1 MTTAVVQ
8 RIRGA
13 LAALALLAFV
23 AGIPCGFLALGAD
36 PARLVPD
43 RWPDPV
49 PISQWPERIWSMLR
63 WAWLTGDLVHW
74 LFVAAA
80 WAGWLLLTLSVVVEV
95 IRQTGQGI
103 RTARGMLNRV
113 PRGQWIAGLVAAVLM
128 AASAGT
134 ATASGL
140 PATPASATAPPW
152 PGIQPGTATRQPAT
166 PAADARTLDTA
177 IVASDRP
184 HHANTVPYT
193 VVHGDTLWGLAGRH
207 LGNGTRY
214 HQIVRLN
221 PALLKD
227 PGELE
232 PGWILLLPGDAV
244 GLPLPVDAE
253 ATGRTVNVATGD
265 TLSDIAERELGD
277 PDAWHTLF
285 DLNAGRVQPDGR
297 VLRHPDQLL
306 PGWQLYLPA
315 ASTRPSEP
323 AQRPAPV
330 PPSAAPPQAATSP
343 PSASSSAVPTPRAAP
358 DHDTQPGTDPVS
370 LPEGGLVGLGLALSV
385 TVLLFLARRR
395 RRARRI
401 PTGDLTPPNADGTE
415 PPQPGPAVGTLATAV
430 LTRHTASEDDEAGH
444 VGADTAGRGKPIDV
458 VVAEHR
464 RTWPPPAPVLTAYTG
479 TTTQT
484 TDLAASGGLALAGPG
499 AASAARAVLA
509 AVLAVDTRYPAQ
521 ALLAD
526 PSTAEL
532 IAGRPGKTPLHE
544 APGIQIGTDE
554 TTALAQLHTEL
565 ARRARLRDEDQL
577 DADLQ
582 SGTVPRD
589 RGPSPAEVT
598 DPVPL
603 LLVLVRP
610 SPQHWREW
618 ATVLAQGI
626 GVGIHILFLGDK
638 RLHDVGGF
646 RGLSVETDG
655 TVEAVF
661 GDSGVEAGARAEI
674 LNPAEADEVWHL
686 LAAARAPAPRRAPD
700 TETTDHTDSDN
711 RDEPAGHATRAHASR
726 DDQRPASTRESVALV
741 RLLGG
746 VRVEAGGNH
755 VRGLRSRA
763 REVLAYLAAH
773 QHGTTADTLRE
784 AIQPDQPAA
793 RLHEAVSFARSALR
807 TATGRDDEQ
816 FVLAESG
823 RYRLDPASVTADVW
837 DLDDALTRART
848 VGDPAT
854 RLASL
859 RHLAKLCRAGAPLDG
874 VSYSWAETVAEH
886 WRSHVIDAL
895 VALADDVRDHN
906 PDEALDAL
914 AIAITW
920 DPYIEAL
927 YRRTMKLQRDLGRYP
942 AAHSTYQRLC
952 TNLRDIDLEPAPGT
966 AALLNESPLPI

>member
-1 MTTAVVQ
+1 MTTAPAQ

-23 AGIPCGFLALGAD
+23 AGTPCGLLALGAD
-36 PARLVPD
+36 PARLIPD

-49 PISQWPERIWSMLR
+49 PISQWPERIWSTLR

-74 LFVAAA
+74 LIVAVA

-95 IRQTGQGI
+95 IRQTGHGI
-103 RTARGMLNRV
+103 RTARGLLNRA
-113 PRGQWIAGLVAAVLM
+113 PRGQWIAGLVAAALM

-140 PATPASATAPPW
+140 PATPAAATAPPW
-152 PGIQPGTATRQPAT
+152 PATRQPAT
-166 PAADARTLDTA
+166 PASDTHTLDA
-177 IVASDRP
+177 PAVASDRP
-184 HHANTVPYT
+184 HHANAVPYT
-193 VVHGDTLWGLAGRH
+193 VVHGDTLWDLAQRH
-207 LGNGTRY
+207 LGKGTRY
-214 HQIVRLN
+214 HEIMRLN
-221 PALLKD
+221 PALLKAPD
-227 PGELE
+227 ELE
-232 PGWILLLPGDAV
+232 PGWTLLLPGDAKGV
-244 GLPLPVDAE
+244 SRPADTE
-253 ATGRTVNVATGD
+253 ATSRTVNVAAGD
-265 TLSDIAERELGD
+265 TLSGIAERELGN

-306 PGWQLYLPA
+306 PGWQLHLPA
-315 ASTRPSEP
+315 TPAPP
-323 AQRPAPV
+323 ADAAQRSAPMPPPAAPSRGPTR
-330 PPSAAPPQAATSP
+330 PPSAG
-343 PSASSSAVPTPRAAP
+343 SSAAPTPRAAP
-358 DHDTQPGTDPVS
+358 EHDTQPSTDPVS
-370 LPEGGLVGLGLALSV
+370 LPEGGLVGFGLALSV

-395 RRARRI
+395 RRARRT
-401 PTGDLTPPNADGTE
+401 PTGDLTPPDAEETE
-415 PPQPGPAVGTLATAV
+415 PLRPGPTVGTLTTAV
-430 LTRHTASEDDEAGH
+430 HTRHTELEDNEAEDAGT
-444 VGADTAGRGKPIDV
+444 GTDSADRGKAIDV
-458 VVAEHR
+458 VMAEHR
-464 RTWPPPAPVLTAYTG
+464 RVWPPPAPVLTAYTG
-479 TTTQT
+479 TAAQT
-484 TDLAASGGLALAGPG
+484 VDLVSSGGLALAGPG

-509 AVLAVDTRYPAQ
+509 AVLAVDAHYPAQ
-521 ALLAD
+521 ALLVD
-526 PSTAEL
+526 PGTAEL
-532 IAGRPGKTPLHE
+532 IAGRPGPTPLHE
-544 APGIQIGTDE
+544 APGIEIGTDE

-582 SGTVPRD
+582 SGAVPRD

-603 LLVLVRP
+603 LLVLARP
-610 SPQHWREW
+610 SPRHWREW
-618 ATVLAQGI
+618 ATVLAQGS
-626 GVGIHILFLGDK
+626 GVGIHILLLGEK

-646 RGLSVETDG
+646 TGLSVETDG
-655 TVEAVF
+655 TVQAVF
-661 GDSGVEAGARAEI
+661 GDSDVEAGARAEI

-711 RDEPAGHATRAHASR
+711 RDEPAGHATPANASR

-793 RLHEAVSFARSALR
+793 RLHEAVSFARGALR

-823 RYRLDPASVTADVW
+823 RYRLDPASITADVW
-837 DLDDALTRART
+837 DLDDTLTRART
-848 VGDPAT
+848 AGDPAT

-859 RHLAKLCRAGAPLDG
+859 RHLAQLCRAGAPLDG
-874 VSYSWAETVAEH
+874 VSYSWAEPVAEH

-895 VALADDVRDHN
+895 VALTDDVRDHN

-927 YRRTMKLQRDLGRYP
+927 YRRTMKLQRDLGRFP